1 MHGSIHAIH
10 DKRVLVCPDT
20 GPMVSS
26 EADGNDLLTAA
37 MGERADV
44 LVLPASRL
52 GDDFLRLRT
61 GVAGAIVQKFVNYR
75 IRLAIVGDIGTAL
88 EKSEALR
95 DFVREA
101 NKGQVFWVVGSLDDV
116 ARKMS

>member
-1 MHGSIHAIH
+1 MHGSIHSIH
-10 DKRVLVCPDT
+10 DKRVLVCHDT
-20 GPMVSS
+20 GPTVSS

-52 GDDFLRLRT
+52 GEDFLRLRT

-88 EKSEALR
+88 KKSEALR

-101 NKGQVFWVVGSLDDV
+101 NKGQVFWVVESLDDV
-116 ARKMS
+116 ARKLS